1 VNPITALLRT
11 PNGTAGGE
19 AGLPARRRLRAHR
32 GAAGSGA
39 DEPRAELERVLQ
51 RTAANRSSMLQ
62 DVERA
67 RPTEIE
73 AITGAVVAQAEL
85 QGVPVPVNRLLLALV
100 RSLEHSS
107 DRGEA

>member
-1 VNPITALLRT
+1 
-11 PNGTAGGE
+11 
-19 AGLPARRRLRAHR
+19 
-32 GAAGSGA
+32 
-39 DEPRAELERVLQ
+39 
-51 RTAANRSSMLQ
+51 MLQ
-62 DVERA
+62 DVERG